1 MWKKLV
7 IVIAVL
13 VGAVLVVAATRPDD
27 FSVQRSAS
35 IKAPPEKIYPML
47 ADFRQWPAW
56 SPWEKLDPD
65 MKRTLSGPASGPG
78 ATYAW
83 QGSSKVGAGRMEI
96 KQVTAPTKV
105 EIQLDFIKPFEGHN
119 VTDFT
124 LVPRG
129 DATEVTWLMRG
140 PAPFVS
146 KLMGVFVDM
155 DKMIGKD
162 FEAGLAEPQGGEREV
177 SLQPAPSAARTRS
190 ACGIG
195 ATAP

>member
-1 MWKKLV
+1 MWK
-7 IVIAVL
+7 IVL
-13 VGAVLVVAATRPDD
+13 VVVAALVVGVLVVAAVRPDD

-35 IKAPPEKIYPML
+35 IQAPPEKIYPML

-56 SPWEKLDPD
+56 SPWEKLDPE
-65 MKRTLSGPASGPG
+65 MKRTLGGPASGPG

-96 KQVTAPTKV
+96 KEVTAPAQV
-105 EIQLDFIKPFEGHN
+105 RIQLNFIKPFEGHN

-129 DATEVTWLMRG
+129 DTTEVTWLMRG

-162 FEAGLAEPQGGEREV
+162 FETGLAN
-177 SLQPAPSAARTRS
+177 LKAA
-190 ACGIG
+190 AEK
-195 ATAP
+195 

>member
-1 MWKKLV
+1 MWKTVLMV
-7 IVIAVL
+7 VAVL
-13 VGAVLVVAATRPDD
+13 VAAVLVVAATRPDD
-27 FSVQRSAS
+27 FSVQRSVS

-47 ADFRQWPAW
+47 VDFRQWPAW
-56 SPWEKLDPD
+56 SPWEKLDPE
-65 MKRTLSGPASGPG
+65 MKRSLSGPASGPG

-119 VTDFT
+119 ITDFT

-162 FEAGLAEPQGGEREV
+162 FETGLAN
-177 SLQPAPSAARTRS
+177 LKAAS
-190 ACGIG
+190 EK
-195 ATAP
+195 

>member
-1 MWKKLV
+1 MLV
-7 IVIAVL
+7 
-13 VGAVLVVAATRPDD
+13 
-27 FSVQRSAS
+27 
-35 IKAPPEKIYPML
+35 
-47 ADFRQWPAW
+47 DFRQWPAW

-96 KQVTAPTKV
+96 KEVTAPSKV

-162 FEAGLAEPQGGEREV
+162 FEAGLAN
-177 SLQPAPSAARTRS
+177 LKAAS
-190 ACGIG
+190 EK
-195 ATAP
+195 